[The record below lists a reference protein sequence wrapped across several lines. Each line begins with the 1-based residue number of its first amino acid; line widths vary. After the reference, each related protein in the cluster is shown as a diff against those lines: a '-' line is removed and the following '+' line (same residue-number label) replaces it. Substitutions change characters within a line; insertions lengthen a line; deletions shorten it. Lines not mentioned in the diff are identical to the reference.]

1 MQTVPLDKNPDTFRL
16 ERPKQQ
22 TKRLFDLSVGTI
34 LLFASLPVLL
44 LIAIALKCDHRDP
57 ILFKQRRI
65 GYLGRPFNIY
75 KFRTLPDLAPDKLHL
90 VPTKFCHFLRRWGL
104 DELPQL
110 FNVMRGDMSLV
121 GPRPH
126 TIDDDRKFASYSPRY
141 DTRHQV
147 KPGITGL
154 AQLYGWRGSI
164 QSAGDLKSRL
174 DCDLLYIDQQSLT
187 TDILILLRTI
197 SRPQCWVNGPRRTT
211 TVALSRC
218 NAG

>member
-1 MQTVPLDKNPDTFRL
+1 MQTMPLGQNPDTFRL
-16 ERPKQQ
+16 NRPKQHY
-22 TKRLFDLSVGTI
+22 KRLFDLSVGTM
-34 LLFASLPVLL
+34 LLFASLPVLF
-44 LIAIALKCDHRDP
+44 LIAIVLKCDHRGP
-57 ILFKQRRI
+57 ILFKQRRV

-75 KFRTLPDLAPDKLHL
+75 KFRTLPDLAPNKPHL

-110 FNVMRGDMSLV
+110 FNVIRGDMSLV

-126 TIDDDRKFASYSPRY
+126 TIDDDRKFAWYSSQY

-154 AQLYGWRGSI
+154 AQLYGWRGSV
-164 QSAGDLKSRL
+164 QSALDLQSRL
-174 DCDLLYIDQQSLT
+174 DCDLLYIDQQSLRA
-187 TDILILLRTI
+187 DMFILLRTI
-197 SRPQCWVNGPRRTT
+197 SRPRCWVNGPQRTT
-211 TVALSRC
+211 RIPLSQC